1 MNVVLMDIR
10 MPKLDG
16 IAATRK
22 LLAKSPV
29 PRVPVL
35 TTFGEDDYLYEAMRA
50 G

>member
-10 MPKLDG
+10 MPELDG